1 VAPAR
6 AVRDRGS
13 RSCVT
18 SPSWPALRLHES
30 LSIWLDSLTKCWM
43 RKIRRAGIG
52 HGHGETS
59 NRVGPRSA
67 FFCVLRFAQATCR
80 APHWKNRA
88 GQGQGRPSGTTQ
100 PRPDAPDVLERKGLN
115 RRIWELGVRRQG
127 QALRAL
133 AVDSAS
139 ARLIQLPPIA
149 KSPVAG
155 WQGGMGRLMRLMSD
169 FHELGGEGGWSVAGC
184 LACSS
189 CHSQSL
195 KPERSS
201 GD

>member
-1 VAPAR
+1 MALAR
-6 AVRDRGS
+6 AVRNRAS

-18 SPSWPALRLHES
+18 SPSWPALHLHES
-30 LSIWLDSLTKCWM
+30 LSIWLDSLAKCWM

-67 FFCVLRFAQATCR
+67 FFCVLRFALATCR

-100 PRPDAPDVLERKGLN
+100 RDLMRLMCWKGKASTGGSRN
-115 RRIWELGVRRQG
+115 
-127 QALRAL
+127 QAFAGRGRHCVHTAL
-133 AVDSAS
+133 AVT
-139 ARLIQLPPIA
+139 RHLLGLIQLPPIA

-155 WQGGMGRLMRLMSD
+155 WQGGREAGRQARQ
-169 FHELGGEGGWSVAGC
+169 GGRVV
-184 LACSS
+184 
-189 CHSQSL
+189 
-195 KPERSS
+195 
-201 GD
+201 